1 MNIIPAD
8 ELKNHI
14 GEEIGVSEWIEI
26 SQERINQFAEAT
38 NDHQFI
44 HVDPEA
50 AKAAPTPWD
59 TTIAHGFLTLSL
71 VSYMA
76 ATSGFSPAQM
86 QTAVI
91 YGSDKVRF
99 MEAVPVNSKI
109 RGKFVLTEA
118 QYKKN
123 GRWLVKTAVTIE
135 IEGVEKP
142 AAIVET
148 LTLYIVKE

>member
-1 MNIIPAD
+1 
-8 ELKNHI
+8 
-14 GEEIGVSEWIEI
+14 
-26 SQERINQFAEAT
+26 
-38 NDHQFI
+38 
-44 HVDPEA
+44 
-50 AKAAPTPWD
+50 
-59 TTIAHGFLTLSL
+59 
-71 VSYMA
+71 
-76 ATSGFSPAQM
+76 
-86 QTAVI
+86 
-91 YGSDKVRF
+91 

-135 IEGVEKP
+135 IEGVEKS